1 MIQIAKCISILSFL
15 ISCMIHI
22 SCICF
27 VGWKTAECFMKFF
40 DNPQG
45 TKLDVKNLA
54 TVGKFPSMTIGARNE
69 GLRWNVSH
77 LNYCG
82 IQE

>member
-1 MIQIAKCISILSFL
+1 MERIPKCLSILSIL

-27 VGWKTAECFMKFF
+27 VSLKTAECFMKFF

-54 TVGKFPSMTIGARNE
+54 SVGKFPTMTIGAMNE